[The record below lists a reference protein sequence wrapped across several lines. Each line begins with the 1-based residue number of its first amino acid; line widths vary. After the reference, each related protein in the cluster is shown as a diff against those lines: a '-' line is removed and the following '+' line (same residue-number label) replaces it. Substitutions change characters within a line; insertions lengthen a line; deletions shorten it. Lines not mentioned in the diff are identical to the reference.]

1 MYFERLYVCIIR
13 IRRIGYLLFLD
24 VERPTVPVKWV
35 LFYVYFVL
43 VATNLMNRTRNK
55 KFRRSRCE
63 HSQYSSFLGSTVRK
77 LVCHSTSYF
86 QQITIGI
93 CERTNNDPSQKRNVS
108 TILFQ
113 EKNAFNSLQQ
123 YFDRST
129 TIRISDSDWNRHL
142 NDIQNMFMTSFVVRK
157 PVSRRPLV
165 AVASHTK
172 PFFELMKSSFCAR
185 WSQQLFLTAIHCWTQ
200 KTASF
205 GESG

>member
-35 LFYVYFVL
+35 PFYVYFVL

-113 EKNAFNSLQQ
+113 EKNCVQFSSAVFRPINNDKNIRFRLKSTLEWYSKYVYDEFCGTKTGLETATCGCCQSHETIFWTNEIIFLCSLVAAAIFNS
-123 YFDRST
+123 
-129 TIRISDSDWNRHL
+129 DSLL
-142 NDIQNMFMTSFVVRK
+142 NAEN
-157 PVSRRPLV
+157 
-165 AVASHTK
+165 
-172 PFFELMKSSFCAR
+172 C
-185 WSQQLFLTAIHCWTQ
+185 
-200 KTASF
+200 
-205 GESG
+205 